1 MQSGLY
7 ITTSRC
13 DYPGTS
19 TENAVDHTISVTTE
33 KSGHVDER
41 EMDESNPGINTSVF
55 DMQYLNQL
63 TENMLVNHI
72 QSDYVEVEVGSSHE
86 CLDQDHLGENLQ
98 INEEHFTE
106 EIIIGEEPDMSIND
120 VNVVDVAMN
129 IEANMERLEE
139 DNVEEEII
147 EEDIEIF
154 RINESMEAATLSL
167 SQEGGESQHVPRIDM
182 EFRTDEEAYKFYNDY
197 AMIVG
202 FSVVKSGTYTSRCKE
217 TSGEVT
223 RRIYKCQRR
232 GTLEEHVNEMVGK
245 QTPGVQNKQDT
256 KESQGD

>member
-1 MQSGLY
+1 
-7 ITTSRC
+7 
-13 DYPGTS
+13 
-19 TENAVDHTISVTTE
+19 
-33 KSGHVDER
+33 
-41 EMDESNPGINTSVF
+41 
-55 DMQYLNQL
+55 
-63 TENMLVNHI
+63 MLVNHI
-72 QSDYVEVEVGSSHE
+72 QPDYVEVEVGSSHE